1 MLWDTH
7 MHTHF
12 SGDSNADPA
21 AMARSAIEKNLA
33 GICITD
39 HLDYDYPDEP
49 DLFTIDFPQYE
60 KGIRQLQAD
69 FSDSLNINF
78 GIELGLQPHLA
89 KKHHE
94 ILQETDFDFVIGS
107 SHVVHGLDPYYPA
120 YYEGRSEHAAYLEYF
135 ESILENI
142 AVFDKM
148 DVYGHIDYVVRYGP
162 NQNRQYSYGR
172 YKEILDE
179 ILRTLIRKNVGIEL
193 NTGGYHY
200 GLGEP
205 NPCVNIIR
213 RYREL
218 GGEII
223 TIGADAHTPDKI
235 GYTFNKAADVLR
247 ECGFSYYTV
256 FKHRQPVF
264 HKL

>member
-94 ILQETDFDFVIGS
+94 ILQW
-107 SHVVHGLDPYYPA
+107 
-120 YYEGRSEHAAYLEYF
+120 
-135 ESILENI
+135 
-142 AVFDKM
+142 K
-148 DVYGHIDYVVRYGP
+148 
-162 NQNRQYSYGR
+162 
-172 YKEILDE
+172 K
-179 ILRTLIRKNVGIEL
+179 IRI
-193 NTGGYHY
+193 
-200 GLGEP
+200 
-205 NPCVNIIR
+205 
-213 RYREL
+213 
-218 GGEII
+218 
-223 TIGADAHTPDKI
+223 
-235 GYTFNKAADVLR
+235 
-247 ECGFSYYTV
+247 
-256 FKHRQPVF
+256 
-264 HKL
+264 

>member
-94 ILQETDFDFVIGS
+94 ILQEMDFYILP
-107 SHVVHGLDPYYPA
+107 HPPA
-120 YYEGRSEHAAYLEYF
+120 ALQF
-135 ESILENI
+135 SI
-142 AVFDKM
+142 
-148 DVYGHIDYVVRYGP
+148 IDYIFPHVLTG
-162 NQNRQYSYGR
+162 
-172 YKEILDE
+172 
-179 ILRTLIRKNVGIEL
+179 TEL
-193 NTGGYHY
+193 
-200 GLGEP
+200 L
-205 NPCVNIIR
+205 
-213 RYREL
+213 
-218 GGEII
+218 
-223 TIGADAHTPDKI
+223 
-235 GYTFNKAADVLR
+235 
-247 ECGFSYYTV
+247 S
-256 FKHRQPVF
+256 
-264 HKL
+264 

>member
-78 GIELGLQPHLA
+78 GIELGLLA
-89 KKHHE
+89 A
-94 ILQETDFDFVIGS
+94 LLAVMT
-107 SHVVHGLDPYYPA
+107 A
-120 YYEGRSEHAAYLEYF
+120 YFRW
-135 ESILENI
+135 
-142 AVFDKM
+142 
-148 DVYGHIDYVVRYGP
+148 
-162 NQNRQYSYGR
+162 
-172 YKEILDE
+172 
-179 ILRTLIRKNVGIEL
+179 
-193 NTGGYHY
+193 
-200 GLGEP
+200 
-205 NPCVNIIR
+205 
-213 RYREL
+213 
-218 GGEII
+218 
-223 TIGADAHTPDKI
+223 IGAYKTHQHF
-235 GYTFNKAADVLR
+235 FNGPMAKQ
-247 ECGFSYYTV
+247 
-256 FKHRQPVF
+256 HRMALLTLDRKSVV
-264 HKL
+264 